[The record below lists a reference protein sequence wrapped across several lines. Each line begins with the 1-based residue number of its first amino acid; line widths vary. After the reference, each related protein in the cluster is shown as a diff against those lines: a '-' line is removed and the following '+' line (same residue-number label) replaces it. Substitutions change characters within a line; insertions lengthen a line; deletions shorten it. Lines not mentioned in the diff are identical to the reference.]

1 MLQRTFAALIL
12 ALCLAPGVAAKDRV
26 VGMSERVFKII
37 GEAQAF
43 VDAEDYTA
51 AREVVDDAL
60 ERRRLSTYERAH
72 MLNIKG
78 YTWYEQDNLET
89 AIATYEEALA
99 LEDLPVSMLITLRLT
114 LGQVNLVAENYAE
127 SEKHLRALLALETQN
142 TGSNKALLAAALMGQ
157 ERFAEALTPL
167 VDAIESEEA
176 AGGTVREN
184 WLSMLSSV
192 YFELDD
198 YPAMREVIE
207 KLVVL
212 YPREQYLMNLAAL
225 HGQLGESEK
234 QLALIESLRDDERLE
249 RPTDL
254 TMLVNLYLGA
264 ELPYEAASLLD
275 SELASGRV
283 ESTVKNLELLSQA
296 WYLSAETER
305 AIAPLA
311 KAAKMSESGEI
322 YLRLA
327 RLHMDAYEWAEA
339 EEAARAALDKGGLK
353 EEGHAWLLR
362 GMAQVRLKQ
371 FLEAQRHF
379 ERAGKFDYTETYA
392 SQWLKYVDAEQARI
406 EATGS

>member
-1 MLQRTFAALIL
+1 MLQRVITALLL
-12 ALCLAPGVAAKDRV
+12 ALCLAQVAAAKDRV
-26 VGMSERVFKII
+26 LGMSERVFKII
-37 GEAQAF
+37 GEAQVF

-78 YTWYEQDNLET
+78 YTWYEQDDLNM

-99 LEDLPVSMLITLRLT
+99 LEDLPISMLITLNLT
-114 LGQVNLVAENYAE
+114 LGQVNLVAENYNAA
-127 SEKHLRALLALETQN
+127 EKHLRALLALETQD

-176 AGGTVREN
+176 AGGIVREN

-212 YPREQYLMNLAAL
+212 YPRDQYLMNLAAL

-296 WYLSAETER
+296 WYLSAETKR

-311 KAAKMSESGEI
+311 KAAEMSESGEI

-327 RLHMDAYEWAEA
+327 RLHMDAYEWTEA
-339 EEAARAALDKGGLK
+339 EEAAGAALDKGGLK

-362 GMAQVRLKQ
+362 GMAHVRLKQ

-379 ERAGKFDYTETYA
+379 QRAGKFDYTETYA

-406 EATGS
+406 AATGS

>member
-1 MLQRTFAALIL
+1 MLQRVITTLLL
-12 ALCLAPGVAAKDRV
+12 ALCLAQVAAAKDRV
-26 VGMSERVFKII
+26 LGMSERVFKII

-43 VDAEDYTA
+43 VDAEDYAA

-127 SEKHLRALLALETQN
+127 SEKHLRALLALETQDI
-142 TGSNKALLAAALMGQ
+142 GSNKALLAASLMGQ

-234 QLALIESLRDDERLE
+234 QLALIESLRDDERLA

-311 KAAKMSESGEI
+311 KAAEMSESGEI

>member
-1 MLQRTFAALIL
+1 MLQRVITALLL
-12 ALCLAPGVAAKDRV
+12 ALCLAQVAAAKDRV
-26 VGMSERVFKII
+26 LGMSERVFKII

-78 YTWYEQDNLET
+78 YTWYEQDDLDM
-89 AIATYEEALA
+89 AIATYEEALT
-99 LEDLPVSMLITLRLT
+99 LEDLPISMLITLNLT

-127 SEKHLRALLALETQN
+127 SEKHLRALLALETQD
-142 TGSNKALLAAALMGQ
+142 TGSNKALLAASLMGQ

-184 WLSMLSSV
+184 WLSMLSSI

-275 SELASGRV
+275 SELANGRV

-311 KAAKMSESGEI
+311 EAAKMSESGEI

-362 GMAQVRLKQ
+362 GMAHVRLKQ

-379 ERAGKFDYTETYA
+379 KRAGKFDYTETYA

-406 EATGS
+406 AATGS